1 MIEQQGR
8 VVAVLPLQA
17 CIEVGPADGC
27 NRCASGK
34 GCGAGLFVRLI
45 NRKPTRLLIDST
57 EQLHPGQRVTIGIP
71 ENLFLRWVMCLYGL
85 PLAAAFAVAI
95 PVQLLSGYFTLSTG
109 QTDLLVLVASLSG
122 FIAVLLIMKRRFA
135 SGLSESS
142 LFLLA
147 KHSSP
152 VPADCTAA
160 N

>member
-34 GCGAGLFVRLI
+34 GCAAGLFVRLI

-71 ENLFLRWVMCLYGL
+71 ESLFLRWVMCLYGL
-85 PLAAAFAVAI
+85 PLTAAFALAI
-95 PVQLLSGYFTLSTG
+95 PVQFLSGYFVLSTG
-109 QTDLLVLVASLSG
+109 LTDLLVLLASLSG
-122 FIAVLLIMKRRFA
+122 FVAVMLIMKRRIA
-135 SGLSESS
+135 TGVSESS
-142 LFLLA
+142 LYLLT
-147 KHSSP
+147 KRTSP
-152 VPADCTAA
+152 VGADCTAG